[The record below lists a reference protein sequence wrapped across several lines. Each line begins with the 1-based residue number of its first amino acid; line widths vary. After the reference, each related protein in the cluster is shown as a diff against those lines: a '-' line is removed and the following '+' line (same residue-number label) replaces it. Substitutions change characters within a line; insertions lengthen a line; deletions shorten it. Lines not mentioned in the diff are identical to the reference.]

1 MRILSGKL
9 KGSKILTN
17 DKKLKGS
24 ESFITRPTSAR
35 VKETLFNIL
44 EHGFNIDFSVISF
57 LDCFSGSGAV
67 GLEAISRGCSIVSFL
82 DKDSVACECITKNL
96 TKFKLYENDQI
107 NSFRILNYDF
117 FDKRLSPVDKFD
129 VIFFDPPYDLMRPDK
144 VLIRLKELRVTK
156 INSLIIYESNREL
169 EKTDHL
175 EILRS
180 RKIGKTYL
188 NFFKGFIQKSG

>member
-17 DKKLKGS
+17 NKKFEGS
-24 ESFITRPTSAR
+24 GSFITRPTSNRA
-35 VKETLFNIL
+35 KETLFNIIQ
-44 EHGFNIDFSVISF
+44 HRFSVDFSKISF

-82 DKDSVACECITKNL
+82 EKNSTACDCIAKNL
-96 TKFKLYENDQI
+96 TNFKLYENEQA
-107 NSFRILNYDF
+107 NTFRILNFDF
-117 FDKRLSPVDKFD
+117 FDRKLLPKNKFD
-129 VIFFDPPYDLMRPDK
+129 VVFLDPPYELMK
-144 VLIRLKELRVTK
+144 ASKIFLRLKELRVTK

-169 EKTDHL
+169 AKTDGF

-180 RKIGKTYL
+180 RKIGRTYL
-188 NFFKGFIQKSG
+188 NFLKVFE

>member
-17 DKKLKGS
+17 NKKFEGS
-24 ESFITRPTSAR
+24 GGFVTRPTSDR
-35 VKETLFNIL
+35 VKETLFNIIQ
-44 EHGFNIDFSVISF
+44 HGFNVDFSKISF

-82 DKDSVACECITKNL
+82 EKNSNACECITKNL
-96 TKFKLYENDQI
+96 TNFKLYGNDQA
-107 NSFRILNYDF
+107 NTFRILNFDF
-117 FDKRLSPVDKFD
+117 FDRKLLPKNKFD
-129 VIFFDPPYDLMRPDK
+129 VVFLDPPYELMK
-144 VLIRLKELRVTK
+144 ASKIFLRLKELRVTK

-169 EKTDHL
+169 AKTDGF

-180 RKIGKTYL
+180 RKIGRTYL
-188 NFFKGFIQKSG
+188 NFLKVFE